1 MVEFTL
7 LPSIYATMVVREL
20 TKQDTSAY
28 SQSSLCKD
36 SDKKR
41 DTSVLEED
49 TDSCK
54 KIKLDTSTVDD

>member
-28 SQSSLCKD
+28 NQASLCKN

-41 DTSVLEED
+41 DASVFVEE

-54 KIKLDTSTVDD
+54 KIKLNAPIIED